1 MRNFVGILM
10 LLACVASHA
19 FIVDL
24 DDHDGTARAI
34 GISNLDIQGTA
45 YDVIFEHSVGPH
57 NNRQPGDIF
66 IDEASA
72 TAATDAINA
81 ALNSIGGIAG
91 VGVTNDN
98 RFIVP
103 WEFDTTSC
111 GSQGD
116 PGTCGWEGRS
126 FGGSWNGL
134 FKELDSTNGNV
145 PVEFAR
151 FSATVV
157 PVPAAAWLFGS
168 ALGILVWVRKRS
180 AITRTVEI

>member
-1 MRNFVGILM
+1 MRNFVGIL
-10 LLACVASHA
+10 LLFVCISSNA
-19 FIVDL
+19 FIVDV
-24 DDHDGTARAI
+24 DDHDGTRAI

-45 YDVIFEHSVGPH
+45 YDVIFEHSTGPH
-57 NNRQPGDIF
+57 NSRQTGDIF

-81 ALNSIGGIAG
+81 ALNSVGGIQG
-91 VGVTNDN
+91 VGITRDS

-103 WEFDTTSC
+103 WEFNTSQC

-126 FGGSWNGL
+126 FGGSWNSL
-134 FKELDSTNGNV
+134 FKELDSTNENV
-145 PVEFAR
+145 PIEFAR

-157 PVPAAAWLFGS
+157 PIPAAAWLFGS
-168 ALGILVWVRKRS
+168 ALGILAWARKRS
-180 AITRTVEI
+180 SIARTSKI